1 MAETEDIKQI
11 KSSLLQLS
19 GRLNV
24 VNKNISKLENLN
36 QNLKVQIDNLKQ
48 EDKKL
53 HSEIEKEVQK
63 VNNIKDKEEL
73 QKFLQGIKE
82 ARELEDARISSMKAT
97 SELMSS
103 EEFNKLVDDFY
114 PVTSKEKDG
123 KKHRH
128 RSRSKSVKRR
138 KTKRSKST
146 RRNKSKNHF

>member
-63 VNNIKDKEEL
+63 VKNI
-73 QKFLQGIKE
+73 
-82 ARELEDARISSMKAT
+82 
-97 SELMSS
+97 
-103 EEFNKLVDDFY
+103 
-114 PVTSKEKDG
+114 
-123 KKHRH
+123 
-128 RSRSKSVKRR
+128 
-138 KTKRSKST
+138 KST
-146 RRNKSKNHF
+146 RA